1 MKYYNYSAISDSNR
15 KIHLE
20 RSLII
25 FEYLKGVLVVPDF
38 LVVN

>member
-1 MKYYNYSAISDSNR
+1 MKYYNYLSTSDSNR
-15 KIHLE
+15 KIYLE

-38 LVVN
+38 LVPN